1 MNYPRAS
8 TVTER
13 RGLRGYI
20 GSRSYYGSRAPQHV
34 QNLVIRD
41 YCARIEKPFL
51 LSATEYAMPGCFMML
66 ERVLQDLPDVEGI
79 VLYSLF
85 MLPDERA
92 RRAHVWETV
101 LEQGAILHAAVEGYE
116 IRNAEDVQRA
126 EDIWR
131 IHETMPHCMQ
141 SL

>member
-1 MNYPRAS
+1 MTKRH
-8 TVTER
+8 
-13 RGLRGYI
+13 GLRGYI
-20 GSRSYYGSRAPQHV
+20 GARPYYGSRAPQHV

-51 LSATEYAMPGCFMML
+51 LSATEYTMPGCFMML
-66 ERVLQDLPDVEGI
+66 ERVLQDLPAVEGI

-85 MLPDERA
+85 MLPDDRE
-92 RRAHVWETV
+92 RRAHVWDTV
-101 LEQGAILHAAVEGYE
+101 LQQDAVLHAAVEGYE
-116 IRNAEDVQRA
+116 IRSEEDVRRV

-141 SL
+141 NL